1 MKVRYRDRLKAHPG
15 KELATIMTIF
25 GGLAGM
31 ANDSFS
37 LGGGFIFGLLAMGIP
52 LWSIVL
58 WTARTQP
65 VD

>member
-1 MKVRYRDRLKAHPG
+1 MTVRYRERLKAHPG
-15 KELATIMTIF
+15 KELAFIMTII
-25 GGLAGM
+25 GGLGGV

-37 LGGGFIFGLLAMGIP
+37 PLAGFIFGLLAMGIP